1 MATANIDQEMEPALN
16 QNEELLGITP
26 SRRSPHGG
34 VSRKRKAD
42 RSSWKQSVRK
52 IQRQSGKA
60 YKNTKGE
67 QMPKR
72 SIVALK
78 SCRNCKFKCS
88 TNISEI
94 ERQIIFD
101 NFWTLDDDG
110 KKHFYSKTT
119 ENLEKKRCRTAAGDN
134 SRRKT
139 SYYYSIFVSNTQ
151 YRVCKSYYLSTLN
164 ISSHRVFYFHKF
176 NKSLT
181 TGTPLQS
188 KSGKYVKK
196 RLLEESKQVVRDH
209 INLFPRIDAHYS
221 RRKTHKEYMEGSL
234 NIGRMYDLYKI
245 YCDENVSPPAK
256 EHMYRYI
263 FNHEFNIVFQKPKK
277 DLCDTCYEYRNIVN
291 ASNKQTD
298 SYNKH
303 IKSRNDTKTE
313 RENDRQ
319 NVDSKTAIV
328 CIDLENVLN
337 LPRANV
343 GNFYYKRK
351 LSNYNLTGHCS
362 LNRKGYCI
370 LWHEAMTGRGGNDL
384 ASAVTCLLLKIMADL
399 DINKFILWFDS
410 CVPQNRNS
418 FISAALCEFIIR
430 YPQIKVIEQKFCE
443 PGHSSIQEWDNIHS
457 QIEKSL
463 SAAEIFSPLGL
474 ERAIKNV
481 IRKKPFCVY
490 QMQLGDV
497 KNFSVVAGLSS
508 YKLVPY
514 SKVKN
519 LVYRNGLPYHV
530 FFKTSFSDNYSQARI
545 NKSVKKAAS
554 TIVAKPLN
562 TNIPM
567 AACFRASYQSISVA
581 KANDIISMYSYMP
594 AVDIAF
600 YKTIIN

>member
-60 YKNTKGE
+60 YKNTNGE

-119 ENLEKKRCRTAAGDN
+119 ENLEKKRCQTAAGDN

-139 SYYYSIFVSNTQ
+139 SYYYSFFVSNTQ

-188 KSGKYVKK
+188 KSGKHVKK

-209 INLFPRIDAHYS
+209 INLFPKIDAHYS
-221 RRKTHKEYMEGSL
+221 RKKTHKEYMEGSL

-263 FNHEFNIVFQKPKK
+263 FNHKFNIEFQKPKK
-277 DLCDTCYEYRNIVN
+277 DLCDTCYEYRNIIN
-291 ASNKQTD
+291 ASNEQTD

-303 IKSRNDTKTE
+303 IKSRNDTKT
-313 RENDRQ
+313 DRQ

-351 LSNYNLTGHCS
+351 LSNYNLTGHCL

-370 LWHEAMTGRGGNDL
+370 LWNEAMTGRGGNDL

-418 FISAALCEFIIR
+418 FMSAALCEFIIR

-443 PGHSSIQEWDNIHS
+443 PGHSSIQECYNIHS

-474 ERAIKNV
+474 EKAIKNV
-481 IRKKPFCVY
+481 NRKKPFCVY

-567 AACFRASYQSISVA
+567 AACFRASYQSKSVA

>member
-1 MATANIDQEMEPALN
+1 
-16 QNEELLGITP
+16 
-26 SRRSPHGG
+26 
-34 VSRKRKAD
+34 
-42 RSSWKQSVRK
+42 
-52 IQRQSGKA
+52 
-60 YKNTKGE
+60 
-67 QMPKR
+67 MPKR

-101 NFWTLDDDG
+101 NFWTLDDEG

-119 ENLEKKRCRTAAGDN
+119 ENVEKKHCRTAGDN

-139 SYYYSIFVSNTQ
+139 SYYYSFFVSNTQ
-151 YRVCKSYYLSTLN
+151 YRVCQSCYLSTLN

-188 KSGKYVKK
+188 KSGKHVKK
-196 RLLEESKQVVRDH
+196 RLPEESKQVVRDH
-209 INLFPRIDAHYS
+209 INLFPRIEAHYS
-221 RRKTHKEYMEGSL
+221 RKKTHKEYMEGSL

-263 FNHEFNIVFQKPKK
+263 FNHEFNIEFQKPKK

-291 ASNKQTD
+291 ASNEQTD

-313 RENDRQ
+313 CENDRQ

-351 LSNYNLTGHCS
+351 LSNYILTGHCS

-399 DINKFILWFDS
+399 DINKFIL
-410 CVPQNRNS
+410 
-418 FISAALCEFIIR
+418 
-430 YPQIKVIEQKFCE
+430 
-443 PGHSSIQEWDNIHS
+443 
-457 QIEKSL
+457 
-463 SAAEIFSPLGL
+463 
-474 ERAIKNV
+474 
-481 IRKKPFCVY
+481 
-490 QMQLGDV
+490 
-497 KNFSVVAGLSS
+497 
-508 YKLVPY
+508 
-514 SKVKN
+514 
-519 LVYRNGLPYHV
+519 
-530 FFKTSFSDNYSQARI
+530 
-545 NKSVKKAAS
+545 
-554 TIVAKPLN
+554 
-562 TNIPM
+562 
-567 AACFRASYQSISVA
+567 
-581 KANDIISMYSYMP
+581 
-594 AVDIAF
+594 
-600 YKTIIN
+600 